1 MGENKICNWTRQD
14 MARQTDSGRTQGTH
28 STTNPHRTA
37 NTRKINRVQTRQEM
51 REDRWGK

>member
-37 NTRKINRVQTRQEM
+37 NTRKINRRVNKA
-51 REDRWGK
+51 GNN